1 MAKSS
6 INFAKATG
14 HSEAHNFRE
23 EEREPHYLLPKEH
36 RLANEYWRH
45 EKSAHQLFDEELA
58 KSTRKGGRVPKFEN
72 SHWEAVLNLNKE
84 HSMEDVQ
91 RVAKHIEEQMNI
103 TCTAITIHR
112 DEGVVNE
119 RGVVQYNLHAHL
131 NFQTYK
137 DNKQNW
143 RLQHVKHK
151 LPQLQTDVAKLLN
164 MERGK
169 EKSTAKRLDHRQ
181 YKAVAKEREATLA
194 KEADLKA
201 EIAKLRATLKEQGG
215 KREDYAKLEQ
225 ANRELK
231 AQLKDKTLTV
241 EDLAKKIKSLERK
254 NQNVGQENIR
264 LTNESQYIKNKNTQ
278 LESTV
283 EALKSKNK
291 PLGEEL
297 HQKEPES
304 DSRPNMSVLE
314 QENEFDKIY
323 QAHVGRELVY
333 EKVQEKGIFGKKESY
348 RSQHQAVIKDQRG
361 FREQLTDLLNH
372 GAKRIKEQYNNLK
385 TEVVNLKE
393 RLLKSENENR
403 IYKAVA
409 EETQR
414 VTQRYMRL
422 ADKERLGIITDKE
435 QVEKLRC
442 AEYLNKPFGKRM
454 GEELT
459 ARMVEENMI
468 KEPRKTPWQARAER
482 QKRQVDYELEQAK
495 PKEDLH
501 EKAWERVSER
511 FSKMSKD
518 EQIYA
523 NSWVMKNSIAKARNK
538 PVPEYDYQA
547 HKKQRGYD
555 NQLND
560 VPEAS
565 NTPTAQKK
573 RKQWVRQ

>member
-143 RLQHVKHK
+143 RLQHVKRK
-151 LPQLQTDVAKLLN
+151 LPQLQTDVAKLMN

-231 AQLKDKTLTV
+231 AQLKDKTLTI
-241 EDLAKKIKSLERK
+241 EDLEQKILS
-254 NQNVGQENIR
+254 
-264 LTNESQYIKNKNTQ
+264 

-283 EALKSKNK
+283 NGLESKNK
-291 PLGEEL
+291 HLEEEL
-297 HQKEPES
+297 HQKQKKI
-304 DSRPNMSVLE
+304 DSRPNMSDLE
-314 QENEFDKIY
+314 QEAEEYLHKELGIRHKRGKFTLVGAFKYLVGKVKELMTENKQLKQENEVLARAK
-323 QAHVGRELVY
+323 QEHVDNTNL
-333 EKVQEKGIFGKKESY
+333 
-348 RSQHQAVIKDQRG
+348 D
-361 FREQLTDLLNH
+361 DLL
-372 GAKRIKEQYNNLK
+372 
-385 TEVVNLKE
+385 
-393 RLLKSENENR
+393 
-403 IYKAVA
+403 
-409 EETQR
+409 
-414 VTQRYMRL
+414 
-422 ADKERLGIITDKE
+422 
-435 QVEKLRC
+435 
-442 AEYLNKPFGKRM
+442 
-454 GEELT
+454 EELQEHT
-459 ARMVEENMI
+459 RKFEEGVRVNEI
-468 KEPRKTPWQARAER
+468 
-482 QKRQVDYELEQAK
+482 
-495 PKEDLH
+495 PKFTEEDWRDQLN
-501 EKAWERVSER
+501 E
-511 FSKMSKD
+511 
-518 EQIYA
+518 
-523 NSWVMKNSIAKARNK
+523 
-538 PVPEYDYQA
+538 VPELPKSRRY
-547 HKKQRGYD
+547 K
-555 NQLND
+555 
-560 VPEAS
+560 
-565 NTPTAQKK
+565 
-573 RKQWVRQ
+573 